1 MRWHLAWTRQ
11 ASLYAVAGLALAVAG
26 AWAGR
31 LLPAAFGG
39 TLLLVVAVE
48 SALASGRMPHVALQ
62 VSASR
67 VPEGQPVDVA
77 VECSRAGRDTQL
89 QVRLD
94 PAIAVPEGSNVVGGG
109 PSRFAA
115 RCDLRGP
122 RAIGPV
128 QVRLWSPTRLW
139 AREAETGAAH
149 TVEVLPS
156 SMDAKRVGLLSRT
169 LKPVAGR
176 FQVNR
181 PGQGF
186 DFFALRGY
194 APGDT
199 IRDVNW
205 KASARQEDL
214 VVNQR
219 QRETLTEMTILVDA
233 RLVGGA
239 GVPGQ
244 SPLDRSCRVAL
255 GLYAQAAR
263 ARDVVHLA
271 AYGEDLTRLQRNA
284 SVHDCESLLARLDAG
299 GRMTLDVAWRE
310 LSRDVRGTG
319 PVLVLSSLEADPTA
333 GHAFADMRARGHPVT
348 LLSPQPKGPTWESP
362 AGARRR
368 ADREDRLASARAV
381 GVVVV
386 DWKPG
391 SPIEAD
397 KPRQEIFA

>member
-62 VSASR
+62 VGASR
-67 VPEGQPVDVA
+67 VPEGQAVPVA

-94 PAIAVPEGSNVVGGG
+94 PAVAVPEGSNVVGGG
-109 PSRFAA
+109 SSRFLA
-115 RCDLRGP
+115 RFDLRGP
-122 RAIGPV
+122 RAVGPV
-128 QVRLWSPTRLW
+128 RVRLWSPTRLW
-139 AREAETGAAH
+139 AREAETGGAH

-156 SMDAKRVGLLSRT
+156 AMDAKRVGLLSRT

-199 IRDVNW
+199 LRDVNW

-233 RLVGGA
+233 RLVAGA
-239 GVPGQ
+239 GIPGQ

-263 ARDVVHLA
+263 ARDVIHLA
-271 AYGEDLTRLQRNA
+271 AYGDDLDRLQRNA
-284 SVHDCESLLARLDAG
+284 SVHDCESLLARLDAR

-319 PVLVLSSLEADPTA
+319 PILVLSSLEADATA

-348 LLSPQPKGPTWESP
+348 LLSPQPQGPAWDSAAA
-362 AGARRR
+362 AGRRE
-368 ADREDRLASARAV
+368 DRERRLASARAV

-397 KPRQEIFA
+397 KPRQEILA